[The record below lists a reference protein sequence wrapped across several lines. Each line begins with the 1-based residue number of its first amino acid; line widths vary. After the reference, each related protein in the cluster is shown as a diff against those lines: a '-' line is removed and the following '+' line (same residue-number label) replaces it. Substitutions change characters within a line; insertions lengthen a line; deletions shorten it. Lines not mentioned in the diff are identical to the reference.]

1 MSYAMTDA
9 PPVMP
14 DCKPAVTGA
23 AGIGI
28 SDLLGHGVGRRK
40 LGLYWHECR
49 DGDDGVRAIYDRHY
63 SRYHYVDGRKPKL
76 FVGPGEKMVMI
87 TEAGDA
93 IWCWRK
99 FKDAS
104 GQQGINNAIFRNE
117 GGTLSS
123 LLILDAEQIAWQRWP
138 GERLY
143 TYVKPTG
150 IRSTNPGACYK
161 KAGWRVCGVTKWN
174 KLVILEKCPNA
185 KLTHGGNNERNEQ

>member
-1 MSYAMTDA
+1 MNAA
-9 PPVMP
+9 PSSSVLAN
-14 DCKPAVTGA
+14 DSHAAV
-23 AGIGI
+23 IG
-28 SDLLGHGVGRRK
+28 SSALLGHGVGRRQ
-40 LGLYWHECR
+40 LGRYWHQCR
-49 DGDDGVRAIYDRHY
+49 DGDDGAREIYDRHY
-63 SRYHYVDGRKPKL
+63 SRYHYKDGRKPKL
-76 FVGPGEKMVMI
+76 FVGPGEKMVLI

-117 GGTLSS
+117 GAILSS
-123 LLILDAEQIAWQRWP
+123 LLILDAEELAWSRWP
-138 GERLY
+138 SERLY

-174 KLVILEKCPNA
+174 KLVILEKCPNSVLS
-185 KLTHGGNNERNEQ
+185 KP